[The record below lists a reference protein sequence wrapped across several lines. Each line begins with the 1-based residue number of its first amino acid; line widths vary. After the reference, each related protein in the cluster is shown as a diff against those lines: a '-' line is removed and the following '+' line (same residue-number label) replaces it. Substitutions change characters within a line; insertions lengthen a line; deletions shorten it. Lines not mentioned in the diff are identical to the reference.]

1 MYSTFTER
9 ARARIPAAPM
19 LAAPMLA
26 ALMLAACGP
35 HQPAPTEP
43 QPPPPGP
50 SVPPAPPPPAGDLVQ
65 LTVVSAEIQGQ
76 MANGAPWD
84 SREQSGPAQLPRPL
98 VRYLEQHP
106 EIGSAVARLGIP
118 MDDEELSRRAQAS
131 AAVDPMVVI
140 EVGDGPVFRSPVM
153 LGSFTP
159 LWDFSFRFVYG
170 QIANHAGVERGALAR
185 IHVFDYDGPTR
196 IEPIGTAVVPM
207 SDLLAQP
214 VVTLEPFGGVT
225 SLVLQARALPLPPD
239 PAAVAMEQRVAVPGQ
254 GPWIDTGVVLQAG
267 QRVLIRAAD
276 EVCTGSD
283 LRFCSGP
290 EGQRQADPRNNLP
303 AFLEL
308 GHGALVAAVGDAR
321 FAVQR
326 ELGFVAPASGS
337 LLLGVNDH
345 HVTNNS
351 GSYAAH
357 IVVYALP

>member
-1 MYSTFTER
+1 MYSTSTER
-9 ARARIPAAPM
+9 QRAGT

-26 ALMLAACGP
+26 ALMLAACGQ
-35 HQPAPTEP
+35 HQPEPTEP
-43 QPPPPGP
+43 LRPGP
-50 SVPPAPPPPAGDLVQ
+50 SPSAPTAPPPPAGDLVQ

-84 SREQSGPAQLPRPL
+84 SDEQSEAAQLPRPL

-106 EIGSAVARLGIP
+106 EIGGAVARLGIP
-118 MDDEELSRRAQAS
+118 VDDEELSRRAKAS
-131 AAVDPMVVI
+131 AAVDPMIVI

-153 LGSFTP
+153 VDSFTP

-170 QIANHAGVERGALAR
+170 QIANHVGVERDALAR

-239 PAAVAMEQRVAVPGQ
+239 PGAVAFEQRVAVPGK

-276 EVCTGSD
+276 EVCTGPE
-283 LRFCSGP
+283 LRLCSGP
-290 EGQRQADPRNNLP
+290 EGQREAHLRNNLP

-326 ELGFVAPASGS
+326 ELGLVAPASGS
-337 LLLGVNDH
+337 LLLGVNDNH
-345 HVTNNS
+345 AANNS

>member
-1 MYSTFTER
+1 MYSTFTDR
-9 ARARIPAAPM
+9 AGM

-26 ALMLAACGP
+26 ALMLAACGQRP
-35 HQPAPTEP
+35 PEAAEPVTQPT
-43 QPPPPGP
+43 P
-50 SVPPAPPPPAGDLVQ
+50 SPAVPPAPPPPAGDLVQ

-84 SREQSGPAQLPRPL
+84 SREQGGPAQLPRPL
-98 VRYLEQHP
+98 ARYLEQHP
-106 EIGSAVARLGIP
+106 EIGGAVTRLGVP
-118 MDDEELSRRAQAS
+118 MEDEELAKRAQAS
-131 AAVDPMVVI
+131 AAVDPMIVI

-159 LWDFSFRFVYG
+159 LWDFSFRLVYG
-170 QIANHAGVERGALAR
+170 QIANHVGVERGALAR

-207 SDLLAQP
+207 SELLAQP

-225 SLVLQARALPLPPD
+225 SLVLQARVLPLPPD
-239 PAAVAMEQRVAVPGQ
+239 PAAVSLEQRVAVPGK
-254 GPWIDTGVVLQAG
+254 GPWIDTGIVLQAG

-283 LRFCSGP
+283 LRACSGP
-290 EGQRQADPRNNLP
+290 EGQRQPDPRNNLP
-303 AFLEL
+303 GFLEL

-345 HVTNNS
+345 HVVNNS

>member
-1 MYSTFTER
+1 MYSTSTDR
-9 ARARIPAAPM
+9 ARM
-19 LAAPMLA
+19 LAAPILA
-26 ALMLAACGP
+26 TLMLAACSQRP
-35 HQPAPTEP
+35 PDPTAPPTRPAP
-43 QPPPPGP
+43 
-50 SVPPAPPPPAGDLVQ
+50 VPAEPAPPPGDLVQ

-76 MANGAPWD
+76 MANGAAWD
-84 SREQSGPAQLPRPL
+84 SREQGGPAQLPPPL

-106 EIGSAVARLGIP
+106 EIGGAALRLGIP
-118 MDDEELSRRAQAS
+118 MEDEELPRRAQSS

-170 QIANHAGVERGALAR
+170 QVAGFVGIERDALAR

-196 IEPIGTAVVPM
+196 IEPIGTAVVSM
-207 SDLLAQP
+207 SELLSQP
-214 VVTLEPFGGVT
+214 VVTLEPFGGVA
-225 SLVLQARALPLPPD
+225 SLVLQARVLPLPPD
-239 PAAVAMEQRVAVPGQ
+239 PAAVAMEQRVAVPGK
-254 GPWIDTGVVLQAG
+254 GPWIDTGIVLQAG
-267 QRVLIRAAD
+267 QRVFIRAAD

-303 AFLEL
+303 GFLEL

-326 ELGFVAPASGS
+326 ERGFVAPASGS

-345 HVTNNS
+345 HVANNS